1 VAGAPTNAA
10 VSFPGPISDD
20 GTTKT
25 YVPPAASTTASF
37 QVLRQASGQA
47 TTVPFVVT
55 DHCGAW
61 KSFVGGGPNAGF

>member
-10 VSFPGPISDD
+10 VTFPGPISDD
-20 GTTKT
+20 GTNKT
-25 YVPPAASTTASF
+25 YVPPPTSTTASF
-37 QVLRQASGQA
+37 QVVRQAGGQP

-55 DHCGAW
+55 DNCGPW